1 MKKDRFV
8 AFFDAIMAIIMTIA
22 VLQFAVPAGAKW
34 SDLGDLGF
42 QVLVYAM
49 SFFWLGMLWI
59 SIHNMWH
66 KVEYITR
73 GVLVI
78 NIIMLFFTSM
88 IPFFIIYIGRY
99 FNEPVPQL
107 LYGID
112 VICVSVFNH
121 LSLELL
127 GRHNPQV
134 EESVKAMRRTDAID
148 LSIKLAGIIIGM
160 TLCPAAVAVSVFV
173 AGIMLLINFM
183 LMKKKKQ

>member
-78 NIIMLFFTSM
+78 DIIMLFFTSM
-88 IPFFIIYIGRY
+88 IPFFIIYIG
-99 FNEPVPQL
+99 
-107 LYGID
+107 
-112 VICVSVFNH
+112 
-121 LSLELL
+121 
-127 GRHNPQV
+127 
-134 EESVKAMRRTDAID
+134 
-148 LSIKLAGIIIGM
+148 M
-160 TLCPAAVAVSVFV
+160 TVCPAAVAVSVFV

-183 LMKKKKQ
+183 LIKKKKQ